1 MSALK
6 KFIETRSKVALAF
19 QNVGGSKPSE
29 HNTKS
34 VFNVSSV
41 GEKKGCFRCGLT
53 NHLIKDC
60 KYPKTIKCRNC
71 KKTIIA
77 EKAKNTG
84 KK

>member
-1 MSALK
+1 MWAEKKADILDKNSDEVMSALK

-41 GEKKGCFRCGLT
+41 GEKRAVL
-53 NHLIKDC
+53 DVD
-60 KYPKTIKCRNC
+60 
-71 KKTIIA
+71 
-77 EKAKNTG
+77 
-84 KK
+84 